1 MKKWIKCFYI
11 FGLISGHHSRKKAV
25 SYVHYSWEI
34 YTMTMVT
41 IVTIV
46 GKYAQPPW
54 SLWVSQEDH
63 VCIIMVKW
71 SLEDLDFDAL

>member
-1 MKKWIKCFYI
+1 
-11 FGLISGHHSRKKAV
+11 
-25 SYVHYSWEI
+25 
-34 YTMTMVT
+34 MTMVT

-46 GKYAQPPW
+46 GKYAQPLW
-54 SLWVSQEDH
+54 SLWVSREDR